1 MPFLNNGSFLDIF
14 GFIGICGICIVFL
27 CFAYK
32 IIYGL
37 FCYNNSIKIFN
48 ANQENSVDSNINDN
62 DNDNDNDNNDVIVS
76 ITNITPFNTVSCVNI
91 LEDSIIDNDKNLPI
105 ATIV

>member
-14 GFIGICGICIVFL
+14 GFIGICGICIGFL

-37 FCYNNSIKIFN
+37 FCFDMTIDNSIDSTN
-48 ANQENSVDSNINDN
+48 NQ
-62 DNDNDNDNNDVIVS
+62 NNDVIIS
-76 ITNITPFNTVSCVNI
+76 ITNITPFKTVSCVNI
-91 LEDSIIDNDKNLPI
+91 PEDTIINNGENLPI

>member
-1 MPFLNNGSFLDIF
+1 MTFFNSGSILDVF
-14 GFIGICGICIVFL
+14 GLIGICGICVGFL

-37 FCYNNSIKIFN
+37 FCFDITIHNSIDSTN
-48 ANQENSVDSNINDN
+48 NENDDI
-62 DNDNDNDNNDVIVS
+62 VIS
-76 ITNITPFNTVSCVNI
+76 ITNITPFKTVSCVNI
-91 LEDSIIDNDKNLPI
+91 PEDTIIDNHDNLPI